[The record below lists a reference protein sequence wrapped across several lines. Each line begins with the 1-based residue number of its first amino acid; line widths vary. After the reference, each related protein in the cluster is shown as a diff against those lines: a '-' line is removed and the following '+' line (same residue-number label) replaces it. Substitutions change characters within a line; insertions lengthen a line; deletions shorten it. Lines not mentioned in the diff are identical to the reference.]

1 MCWVSLSPYSF
12 IIHFQPEIKAVV
24 LAVVYFLGPAKT
36 LMSSLSVATPAP
48 PVKSFAAE
56 LESSME
62 KKDSSSS
69 DEKPVL
75 PLLSDIDEEI
85 LKDLPISFQV
95 PNPGFIFHNKLP
107 KSGSTTMHN
116 ILTVLSQWNNFEH
129 IKIDSAMMQFEDE
142 VNLIG

>member
-1 MCWVSLSPYSF
+1 MNLV
-12 IIHFQPEIKAVV
+12 KVAVV
-24 LAVVYFLGPAKT
+24 MAVVYFLGPAKT
-36 LMSSLSVATPAP
+36 LMESISVSTPAP
-48 PVKSFAAE
+48 PIKSFAHDIE
-56 LESSME
+56 TSME
-62 KKDSSSS
+62 KKE
-69 DEKPVL
+69 EKSYDKPKL
-75 PLLSDIDEEI
+75 PLLSEIDEEI

-142 VNLIG
+142 ANLIG

>member
-1 MCWVSLSPYSF
+1 
-12 IIHFQPEIKAVV
+12 
-24 LAVVYFLGPAKT
+24 
-36 LMSSLSVATPAP
+36 MSSLSVATPAP

-62 KKDSSSS
+62 KKDSPSS